1 MDAIGPIYFAKLR
14 RARAPWIFELTPA
27 TLALATIVL
36 LSTTSLLYLTQASH
50 VAATGYDITYA
61 EDRRQRLERE
71 QQLLLMK
78 EAQLRALAKIESD
91 ATNRLG
97 MVPAPPPDFL
107 PQRSS
112 PVDVEAALRHAEHE
126 AQRRA
131 TTWQERLAA
140 TLRRGEPPAADPSA
154 ATPAQ
159 SAAVQSGGR

>member
-1 MDAIGPIYFAKLR
+1 MEAIGPIYFAKLR

-27 TLALATIVL
+27 TLAFATIVL

-61 EDRRQRLERE
+61 EGRRQRLERE
-71 QQLLLMK
+71 QQMLLMK
-78 EAQLRALAKIESD
+78 EAQLRALGKIEAD
-91 ATNRLG
+91 ATTKLG

-107 PQRSS
+107 PQRAP
-112 PVDVEAALRHAEHE
+112 PVDVEAALARAEAE

-140 TLRRGEPPAADPSA
+140 ALGRGPALARNEQPA
-154 ATPAQ
+154 PTGATH
-159 SAAVQSGGR
+159 